1 MVKSICI
8 LLNNS
13 IANDYRVIKTIH
25 TLSKKATVDLFYLE
39 GDVEQDKA
47 IFNDNVRLFNLP
59 KNDSF
64 KQKVIRHTCFTREYL
79 AFVNLVISQNKNY
92 DIVWANDLPTLL
104 PAAKIADKKNAK
116 LVYDSHEI
124 YTETL
129 NQFFPIKSSFFK
141 HLIFRTLLSIM
152 KRHGGKTERKL
163 VKKTDFFITVNESI
177 LAYFQS
183 IYAIKNGQSIM
194 NLPYKNISV
203 SSPIN
208 FRQKFDLNTNDII
221 CLYQGVLNEG
231 RGLKRMIDAIE
242 QCETH
247 IKLIIIGSG
256 VLELELKKQASSL
269 IGKRIFFIPQVP
281 LNELPNYTS
290 GADFGINFLEDF
302 NLSKKMAS
310 PNKLFEYIHAG
321 IPVLCSTGLENEKVL
336 NNFNVGIATEIDIV
350 HISMGI
356 NEMSEKVRRKETFD
370 GLESAKL
377 FYCWESQEDDLFAI
391 LA

>member
-1 MVKSICI
+1 MVKSICV

-39 GDVEQDKA
+39 GDVEKDKA

-104 PAAKIADKKNAK
+104 PAAKIADNKNAK

-124 YTETL
+124 YIETL
-129 NQFFPIKSSFFK
+129 NQFFPLKSSFFK
-141 HLIFRTLLSIM
+141 HLIFRTLLSFM
-152 KRHGGKTERKL
+152 KHHGKKIESKL
-163 VKKTDFFITVNESI
+163 VKKTDYFITVNDSI

-183 IYAIKNGQSIM
+183 IYAIKNGRSIM
-194 NLPYKNISV
+194 NLPYKNISA

-208 FRQKFDLNTNDII
+208 IRRKFDLNSNDII

-231 RGLKRMIDAIE
+231 RGLKRMIEAIKRS
-242 QCETH
+242 ETH

-256 VLELELKKQASSL
+256 VLERELKKQASSL
-269 IGKRIFFIPQVP
+269 IGKQIFFIPLVP

-336 NNFNVGIATEIDIV
+336 NKFSIGMAIDLDSESISKGIC
-350 HISMGI
+350 
-356 NEMSEKVRRKETFD
+356 EMSEKVKLKENFE
-370 GLESAKL
+370 GLDLAKL
-377 FYCWESQEDDLFAI
+377 FYCWENQEEKLFSI

>member
-1 MVKSICI
+1 MVKSICV

-39 GDVEQDKA
+39 GDIEKDKA

-64 KQKVIRHTCFTREYL
+64 KQRVIRHSCFTREYL
-79 AFVNLVISQNKNY
+79 AFVNLVSSQNKNY

-104 PAAKIADKKNAK
+104 PAAKIAAQNNAK

-129 NQFFPIKSSFFK
+129 NQFFPTKSSFFK
-141 HLIFRTLLSIM
+141 QLIFRTLLSFM
-152 KRHGGKTERKL
+152 KRHGKRVESKL
-163 VKKTDFFITVNESI
+163 IKKTDYFITVNDSI

-183 IYAIKNGQSIM
+183 IYAIKNGRSIM
-194 NLPYKNISV
+194 NLPYKNISA
-203 SSPIN
+203 SSPID
-208 FRQKFDLNTNDII
+208 FRRKFDINTNDSI

-231 RGLKRMIDAIE
+231 RGLKRMIEAVE

-269 IGKRIFFIPQVP
+269 IGKQIFFIPQVP

-290 GADFGINFLEDF
+290 GADFGVNFLEDF

-336 NNFNVGIATEIDIV
+336 NKFNVGTAIELDSES
-350 HISMGI
+350 ISKGMQD
-356 NEMSEKVRRKETFD
+356 MSEKVKLKENFE
-370 GLESAKL
+370 GLDLAKL
-377 FYCWESQEDDLFAI
+377 FYCWENQEEKLFAI